1 MTTTMTDAA
10 PPAEAVIQQW
20 TWKTDAMKA
29 MTLAV
34 CELALA
40 RGLQGEFSALDL
52 PARGAGEQ
60 GGSGIAG
67 TVFKQL
73 ANAGIIAPVGVHV
86 AGEFIQRRVR
96 NDCGNP
102 IGLWR
107 LAHAGLARKLI
118 AVHGDR
124 KQPEPIQEEMLLT

>member
-1 MTTTMTDAA
+1 MDTIDTNQLADAT
-10 PPAEAVIQQW
+10 IQQW
-20 TWKTDAMKA
+20 TWKTEAMKA

-40 RGLQGEFSALDL
+40 RGLQGEFSAMDLDL
-52 PARGAGEQ
+52 RGADDQ
-60 GGSGIAG
+60 GGTGIAG

-73 ANAGIIAPVGVHV
+73 ANAGILAPVGVMI
-86 AGEFIQRRVR
+86 AGEFHQRRVR

-102 IGLWR
+102 IGVWR

-118 AVHGDR
+118 AIHGAK
-124 KQPEPIQEEMLLT
+124 KQAPPIQEELALV